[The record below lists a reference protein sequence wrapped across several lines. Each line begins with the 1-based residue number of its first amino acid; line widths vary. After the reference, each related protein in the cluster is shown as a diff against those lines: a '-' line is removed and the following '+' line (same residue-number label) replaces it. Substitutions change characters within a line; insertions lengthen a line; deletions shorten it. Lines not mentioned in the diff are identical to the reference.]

1 MEGEWRETQGREVCW
16 KQGKKEFPAGMS
28 GQLCQGLPVG
38 QDNSENKEVLGDL
51 DISLFWWSQEG

>member
-1 MEGEWRETQGREVCW
+1 MCW